1 MRQKICFRRGHAFAS
16 DVFVKIFT
24 PFFELR
30 EKVSICV
37 FGMVTVGAFYLL
49 SLEYDLSLEADLEA
63 DRLGDLRPP
72 RSPRPPSR
80 LPALSLY
87 RGERLRLL
95 KRRMHV
101 QTELLTKQ
109 TWCKQKSVFNHT
121 HSPSASTIPVSTSS
135 ESPVSAAVTPTSET
149 TPPVVTS
156 AVTAAI
162 ATAATTASLVAG
174 PTGGHFNLISS

>member
-1 MRQKICFRRGHAFAS
+1 MSVNFQFVVVKQMICFRRGHAFAS
-16 DVFVKIFT
+16 DVLVKFFT

-80 LPALSLY
+80 LPALSL
-87 RGERLRLL
+87 
-95 KRRMHV
+95 
-101 QTELLTKQ
+101 
-109 TWCKQKSVFNHT
+109 
-121 HSPSASTIPVSTSS
+121 
-135 ESPVSAAVTPTSET
+135 
-149 TPPVVTS
+149 
-156 AVTAAI
+156 
-162 ATAATTASLVAG
+162 
-174 PTGGHFNLISS
+174 

>member
-1 MRQKICFRRGHAFAS
+1 MSVNFQFVVVISETVVCFRRGHAFAS
-16 DVFVKIFT
+16 DVLVKFFT

-80 LPALSLY
+80 LPALSL
-87 RGERLRLL
+87 
-95 KRRMHV
+95 
-101 QTELLTKQ
+101 
-109 TWCKQKSVFNHT
+109 
-121 HSPSASTIPVSTSS
+121 
-135 ESPVSAAVTPTSET
+135 
-149 TPPVVTS
+149 
-156 AVTAAI
+156 
-162 ATAATTASLVAG
+162 
-174 PTGGHFNLISS
+174 